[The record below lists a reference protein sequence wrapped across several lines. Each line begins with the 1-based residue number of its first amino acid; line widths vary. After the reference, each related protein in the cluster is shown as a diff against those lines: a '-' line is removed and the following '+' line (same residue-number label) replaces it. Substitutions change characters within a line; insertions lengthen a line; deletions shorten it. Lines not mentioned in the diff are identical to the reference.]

1 METKKKNNKDVTKV
15 ICQNC
20 GAEVIIPQHESTVIG
35 TAIGQDSGLGTVVL
49 PTKGGCGCAGAAN
62 PMDLLQALS
71 GGNANVLQTI
81 VELIGKIEE
90 SGYLDANGIVRRW
103 IPSQCLAM
111 VYNNG
116 GFHENLKARGVD
128 YSWKVL
134 VDDLKKQSKLYM
146 NHDMEGYADR
156 NRWYNSE
163 IAYAMA
169 RDYYNTLCR
178 HINTMKHYSH
188 NGRLYIKLKCWMN
201 NGKGVHVDELPM
213 FRAQIEK
220 AITCIK
226 NTKTPKTL
234 LDAVIS
240 FDKMIRQRINFSPKE
255 ICVEFANAYK
265 AAGAYYTIK
274 DLIMFE
280 GCRLQ
285 VDNQGSVDQ
294 ITFWDERCGRSRK
307 FVETEESLEAL
318 ERKASA
324 IVQDGVA
331 DCGYKMLGLLKDFLE
346 YNKFDF
352 SATQNKWHEQSKL
365 RKALRATNRKN
376 RRSRK

>member
-1 METKKKNNKDVTKV
+1 MATKKNNKNVTKV

-20 GAEVIIPQHESTVIG
+20 GAEVIIPQHESTVVG
-35 TAIGQDSGLGTVVL
+35 TIIGQDSGLGTVVL

-62 PMDLLQALS
+62 PMELLQALS
-71 GGNANVLQTI
+71 GGNAGVLQTV

-90 SGYLDANGIVRRW
+90 SGYLDVNGIVRRW
-103 IPSQCLAM
+103 VPSQCLAM
-111 VYNNG
+111 VYYKG

-134 VDDLKKQSKLYM
+134 IDDLNKQSKLHI

-156 NRWYNSE
+156 NRWYNSK

-169 RDYYNTLCR
+169 RDYYNALCY
-178 HINTMKHYSH
+178 HINTMKQRSH
-188 NGRLYIKLKCWMN
+188 EGRSYIKLQCWLN
-201 NGKGVHVDELPM
+201 NGKGIHVDELPM

-220 AITCIK
+220 AIARIK

-240 FDKMIRQRINFSPKE
+240 FDRMIRQRIKFSPKE
-255 ICVEFANAYK
+255 ICIEFANAYK

-285 VDNQGSVDQ
+285 VDDQGSVDQ
-294 ITFWDERCGRSRK
+294 ISYWDARNGRKRK
-307 FVETEESLEAL
+307 FAETEESLEAL

-324 IVQDGVA
+324 IVQDGV
-331 DCGYKMLGLLKDFLE
+331 DDYGYMMLGLLKEFLE

-365 RKALRATNRKN
+365 RKALRAAKRDN

>member
-156 NRWYNSE
+156 NRWYNS
-163 IAYAMA
+163 
-169 RDYYNTLCR
+169 
-178 HINTMKHYSH
+178 
-188 NGRLYIKLKCWMN
+188 
-201 NGKGVHVDELPM
+201 
-213 FRAQIEK
+213 
-220 AITCIK
+220 
-226 NTKTPKTL
+226 
-234 LDAVIS
+234 
-240 FDKMIRQRINFSPKE
+240 
-255 ICVEFANAYK
+255 
-265 AAGAYYTIK
+265 
-274 DLIMFE
+274 
-280 GCRLQ
+280 
-285 VDNQGSVDQ
+285 
-294 ITFWDERCGRSRK
+294 
-307 FVETEESLEAL
+307 
-318 ERKASA
+318 
-324 IVQDGVA
+324 
-331 DCGYKMLGLLKDFLE
+331 
-346 YNKFDF
+346 
-352 SATQNKWHEQSKL
+352 
-365 RKALRATNRKN
+365 
-376 RRSRK
+376 